1 MKQYNF
7 YRFRQVEVN
16 ISTNVDTRKSTS
28 KMKGIVHGNV
38 IKNPIILHTPY
49 IVYQINPS
57 IAVIYMEIC
66 TERPAS
72 IVIKAVKK
80 DKYEYKVKII

>member
-1 MKQYNF
+1 MKQYSS
-7 YRFRQVEVN
+7 YRFRQVKVN
-16 ISTNVDTRKSTS
+16 ISTHVDTRKSTS

-38 IKNPIILHTPY
+38 IKNPIILHTPC
-49 IVYQINPS
+49 IVYQI

-66 TERPAS
+66 TERPTS
-72 IVIKAVKK
+72 IVIKAVKE

>member
-1 MKQYNF
+1 MRMKQYNF
-7 YRFRQVEVN
+7 YRFRQVEVH

-49 IVYQINPS
+49 VVYFNQSCGN
-57 IAVIYMEIC
+57 IYGNL
-66 TERPAS
+66 
-72 IVIKAVKK
+72 
-80 DKYEYKVKII
+80 Y

>member
-1 MKQYNF
+1 MKQYNS
-7 YRFRQVEVN
+7 YRFRQVVGN

-38 IKNPIILHTPY
+38 IKNPIILHTTY
-49 IVYQINPS
+49 IVCQNNLS

-66 TERPAS
+66 TERPTS
-72 IVIKAVKK
+72 IVKGGQVRQI
-80 DKYEYKVKII
+80 